1 MTRYLI
7 LSKPENN
14 LSPNQDSLQLIDP
27 AEITS
32 IQINRANKE
41 TIQLSKSGSDW
52 YLTDPVPAPANRF
65 RISSIF
71 KLLREHVYTQ
81 FKVTQPELSKYG
93 LDQAIVTLSLDDNI
107 IYFGDIN
114 PLEQGRFIQHG
125 ETVFVIEDNL
135 FHQLIQPAEFFIST
149 LMLTNADAIIRIQCG
164 EMILQKDNGH
174 WQQTAGDISMS
185 NDKIF
190 NMNKAWLNLEAN
202 RVTKPTTRNTLGKI
216 FLSFNEG
223 PMMDIELKKA
233 ESELIMSL
241 NNVDLDYWFLP
252 KTFENLGIPIT
263 GC

>member
-1 MTRYLI
+1 
-7 LSKPENN
+7 
-14 LSPNQDSLQLIDP
+14 
-27 AEITS
+27 
-32 IQINRANKE
+32 
-41 TIQLSKSGSDW
+41 
-52 YLTDPVPAPANRF
+52 
-65 RISSIF
+65 
-71 KLLREHVYTQ
+71 
-81 FKVTQPELSKYG
+81 
-93 LDQAIVTLSLDDNI
+93 
-107 IYFGDIN
+107 
-114 PLEQGRFIQHG
+114 
-125 ETVFVIEDNL
+125 
-135 FHQLIQPAEFFIST
+135 
-149 LMLTNADAIIRIQCG
+149 
-164 EMILQKDNGH
+164 MILQKYNGH